1 MLIFEDKWLYI
12 FKWRYLMIYWSWS
25 YKKKVIWN
33 AVQLPVILLLVIW
46 LLSIERSTPTV
57 ILSLAAASA
66 AVITLVHTYS
76 KWHQEVS

>member
-1 MLIFEDKWLYI
+1 
-12 FKWRYLMIYWSWS
+12 MIYWSWS
-25 YKKKVIWN
+25 YKKKLIWN

-57 ILSLAAASA
+57 ILSLAASSV

-76 KWHQEVS
+76 KWNQEVS